1 MASPHDSQA
10 ISARWRVVPVGVAVV
25 SALALLLAAIFGFI
39 EGAQVGLDD
48 SLKDTT
54 LWMFLWATATIVP
67 LSAAIAIIG
76 CAAATKWHLGKRL
89 APQLLILAAAG
100 LIWSTTTGI
109 LAELP

>member
-1 MASPHDSQA
+1 MTFPHDSQA
-10 ISARWRVVPVGVAVV
+10 ISSRWRVVLAGVAVV
-25 SALALLLAAIFGFI
+25 SAVALTLAATFGFI

-67 LSAAIAIIG
+67 VSAAIAIIG

-89 APQLLILAAAG
+89 ALQLLIFAGAG